1 MGGIIDDGN
10 GESRP
15 GAGSVVNINQ
25 TFWLFFTENLQKG
38 LGDPSFLLQ
47 KRLPKT
53 SVEIAPARQLAQA
66 EEGRLQGGDHRTD
79 EDNQVDSRRTTLK
92 KPAVQGDNPRGFVAV
107 QQGAD
112 GTGAAVVQHGDPH

>member
-1 MGGIIDDGN
+1 MGGQVLGAAALGGNGWHGMLGDFHQRAEAQMVDDKAPGEQRCQRLMGGIVDDGN

-25 TFWLFFTENLQKG
+25 AFWLFFTENLQKG

-47 KRLPKT
+47 KRLSKT

-66 EEGRLQGGDHRTD
+66 E
-79 EDNQVDSRRTTLK
+79 
-92 KPAVQGDNPRGFVAV
+92 
-107 QQGAD
+107 
-112 GTGAAVVQHGDPH
+112 